1 MRGGVLADE
10 AIFHFL
16 KNMSNKIILF
26 FLALVVLAALGLGI
40 YRTYN
45 QATAVNNANPTD
57 NSDTN
62 QNLSQGPAIQI
73 TPAAFDWGT
82 VIYGE
87 IAQKTFTIANI
98 GNQPLEILRLST
110 SCGCTKATMAENDK
124 IIAPGQSAEMSVT
137 FDPAVHQDD
146 MDLGEIVR
154 VVYIKSN
161 DSQNPEAEV
170 ELRAKVIK

>member
-1 MRGGVLADE
+1 
-10 AIFHFL
+10 
-16 KNMSNKIILF
+16 MSNKIILF
-26 FLALVVLAALGLGI
+26 FLALVVLVALALGI

-45 QATAVNNANPTD
+45 QAAAVNNLNSTD
-57 NSDTN
+57 NSEANENSAN

-87 IAQKTFTIANI
+87 IAQKTFIIANA

-110 SCGCTKATMAENDK
+110 SCGCTKAVMAENDK

-161 DSQNPEAEV
+161 DSQKPEAEV
-170 ELRAKVIK
+170 ELRAKVIKK

>member
-1 MRGGVLADE
+1 
-10 AIFHFL
+10 
-16 KNMSNKIILF
+16 MSNKIILF
-26 FLALVVLAALGLGI
+26 FLALVVLVALALGI

-45 QATAVNNANPTD
+45 QAAAVNNLNSTD
-57 NSDTN
+57 NSEANENSAN

-87 IAQKTFTIANI
+87 IAQKTFTIANA

-161 DSQNPEAEV
+161 DSQKPEAEV
-170 ELRAKVIK
+170 ELRAKVIKK